1 MKPLSLSIFIIDLV
15 LSSCFLLGSIQLVGS
30 NTVNVFNTPPSN
42 LLRGEYLHLIKL
54 CPLNLLVSLL

>member
-1 MKPLSLSIFIIDLV
+1 MKPLSLSIFIINMV
-15 LSSCFLLGSIQLVGS
+15 LSTCVLLDSIPLVCP
-30 NTVNVFNTPPSN
+30 NTVTGFDTPPSN